1 MLCQFTFDNF
11 RSYRDETTF
20 DMQASS
26 MKEFKDSLIIDE
38 KDGQAFLPVS
48 VIFGP
53 NAGGKS
59 NLLLAMR
66 RMFDSVAYPIFLL
79 SRNDEEARDIPRP
92 KVKGTDAFRFDNRH
106 SQEPSDFEIYFRTKG
121 QEFRYTLSFDA
132 EGITSESLSRKNVG
146 GTRKAILFERTGSK
160 VDLGSSLKRAR
171 VTTSFNADIPYLS
184 FLALNY
190 DIEFVDM
197 AAEWIASAK
206 FIDFNFRFEEL
217 VLEKMLEQK
226 DESVLVG
233 VLRAAGINIDGFRVE
248 GDEEDFENRRVWV
261 RHVVNGKPYELRLSK
276 ESAGTRKMMSMAI
289 SLDNALKKGGLLVID
304 ELDSKL
310 HPKLLRFIVAL
321 FHDPAVNK
329 SGAQLVFTS
338 QDVSIMRNDVLRR
351 DEIWFAARDEDEAS
365 SLWSLSDIHEPN
377 GNLVSK
383 NAAFDRQYLSGRYG
397 ADPILDRFLYWEEG

>member
-106 SQEPSDFEIYFRTKG
+106 SQEPSDFEIYFRTRG

>member
-48 VIFGP
+48 VVFGP

-92 KVKGTDAFRFDNRH
+92 KVKGTDAFRFDNLH

-146 GTRKAILFERTGSK
+146 GTRKAVLFERTGSR

-226 DESVLVG
+226 DESVLIG
-233 VLRAAGINIDGFRVE
+233 ILKAAGINIDGFRVE

-261 RHVVNGKPYELRLSK
+261 RHVVHGKPYELRLSK

>member
-1 MLCQFTFDNF
+1 M
-11 RSYRDETTF
+11 
-20 DMQASS
+20 
-26 MKEFKDSLIIDE
+26 
-38 KDGQAFLPVS
+38 
-48 VIFGP
+48 
-53 NAGGKS
+53 
-59 NLLLAMR
+59 
-66 RMFDSVAYPIFLL
+66 
-79 SRNDEEARDIPRP
+79 
-92 KVKGTDAFRFDNRH
+92 KGTDAFRFDNLH

-146 GTRKAILFERTGSK
+146 GTRKAVLFERTGSR

-226 DESVLVG
+226 DESVLIG
-233 VLRAAGINIDGFRVE
+233 ILKAAGINIDGFRVE

-261 RHVVNGKPYELRLSK
+261 RHVVHGKPYELRLSK

>member
-248 GDEEDFENRRVWV
+248 GDDEDFENRRVWV

>member
-171 VTTSFNADIPYLS
+171 VTTSFNADMPYLS

>member
-48 VIFGP
+48 VVFGP

-92 KVKGTDAFRFDNRH
+92 KVKGTDAFRFDNLH

-146 GTRKAILFERTGSK
+146 GTRKAVLFERTGSR

-226 DESVLVG
+226 DESVLIG
-233 VLRAAGINIDGFRVE
+233 ILKAAGINIDGFRVE

-261 RHVVNGKPYELRLSK
+261 RHVVHGKPYELRLSK
-276 ESAGTRKMMSMAI
+276 ESAGTRKMMSVAI